1 MSLFA
6 FLLSPL
12 RMASPRTAAAGHR
25 PPAAPAP
32 RALERMRVTV
42 AACEAAQAH
51 QAVATCPNSR
61 IECCLP
67 WPADARVQL
76 HISHPAG
83 QAAAL
88 RRCLQRA
95 VPSCDWGS
103 LNPPLNPPRNPPL
116 NPRLARHR

>member
-12 RMASPRTAAAGHR
+12 RLASPRTAAAGHL
-25 PPAAPAP
+25 PPPAP
-32 RALERMRVTV
+32 RSLERMRVTV
-42 AACEAAQAH
+42 AACEAAQAR

-83 QAAAL
+83 QAATL

-103 LNPPLNPPRNPPL
+103 LNPPLHPP
-116 NPRLARHR
+116 LARHR